1 MNKWIGW
8 KYCIIHFC
16 IEVVCFWLL
25 CYRLPLGI
33 AWGVS
38 LLYDIIAFAPQGLFG
53 AFITKYKG
61 LPYESFGHIFMLVS
75 IPLIFSTSVPL
86 AFLGY
91 ASLAVGNAILHVCGA
106 ISTVADGGGKAFP
119 SALFVGGGALGVITG
134 RTLGASGLSP
144 VLLVLPLFIS
154 QMLCLTSK
162 KSLRRE
168 TYPEYHQVNVKIKP
182 EVILTVALLVTA
194 VRSFIGY
201 AIPIYWK
208 KELWQ
213 DFFLF
218 AVMGAGKAIGGL
230 LIDKIGIR
238 RTAVIGTLFAIPFL
252 MLGGSNMV
260 VSCIG
265 VFFFSLTMSVT
276 FVMCLSCI
284 KKSPGIAFGI
294 TTVGLLLGTLPAL
307 FLSSIPYEQVFV
319 CVLSLLSFA
328 LLFPVLKKSDPL
340 LDDFYLK
347 ARD

>member
-1 MNKWIGW
+1 MNRWIGW

-33 AWGVS
+33 AWMVS
-38 LLYDIIAFAPQGLFG
+38 LLYDIIAFAPQGLLG
-53 AFITKYKG
+53 AFITKHKE
-61 LPYESFGHIFMLVS
+61 LPYESFGHIFMLIS
-75 IPLIFSTSVPL
+75 IPLIFSASIPL

-91 ASLAVGNAILHVCGA
+91 ASLAVGNAIFHVCGA
-106 ISTVADGGGKAFP
+106 ISTVADGDGKAFP
-119 SALFVGGGALGVITG
+119 PALFVGGGALGVITG
-134 RTLGASGLSP
+134 KTLGTLGLP
-144 VLLVLPLFIS
+144 PILLVVPLFVS
-154 QMLCLTSK
+154 QMLCLVSK
-162 KSLRRE
+162 KSLRRKI
-168 TYPEYHQVNVKIKP
+168 YPEYHQINEKLRP
-182 EVILTVALLVTA
+182 EVILVVALLVTA

-218 AVMGAGKAIGGL
+218 AIMGAGKAIGGL

-238 RTAVIGTLFAIPFL
+238 RTAVIGTLLAIPFL

-284 KKSPGIAFGI
+284 KQNPGIAFGI
-294 TTVGLLLGTLPAL
+294 TTVGLLLGSLPAL
-307 FLSSIPYEQVFV
+307 FLSSIPYERVFV
-319 CVLSLLSFA
+319 CVLSLLSFV

-340 LDDFYLK
+340 SNDFYLK